1 MVNKQGQ
8 TRLASYYEWF
18 PIQERAA
25 LEAEV
30 RPEQIQRMKLF
41 SRRPFMFLFEKTF
54 IIDYSPLLESYRIPM
69 LFHII
74 SRL

>member
-18 PIQERAA
+18 PIQERVT

-30 RPEQIQRMKLF
+30 THHHHLHHHHY
-41 SRRPFMFLFEKTF
+41 L
-54 IIDYSPLLESYRIPM
+54 YSNNNNIR
-69 LFHII
+69 
-74 SRL
+74 

>member
-18 PIQERAA
+18 PIQERVT

-30 RPEQIQRMKLF
+30 THHHHHHHHHHHYLILTITISDNKT
-41 SRRPFMFLFEKTF
+41 MFVAHRISMF
-54 IIDYSPLLESYRIPM
+54 IYRI
-69 LFHII
+69 
-74 SRL
+74 SRI

>member
-18 PIQERAA
+18 PIQERVT

-30 RPEQIQRMKLF
+30 LSLYLF
-41 SRRPFMFLFEKTF
+41 YIILIIIILII
-54 IIDYSPLLESYRIPM
+54 IIDNKKMFIAYRVSMFIYRI
-69 LFHII
+69 
-74 SRL
+74 SWK